1 MFMAAKLL
9 PSLLTL
15 YKRNLQTRFVLTKS
29 ANLSNKEPLIKNLKV
44 KTWCDVSQL
53 NSKIKFI
60 YEALHGNVVWLYF
73 GQ

>member
-1 MFMAAKLL
+1 MVILNRSLNNLIKQKGLIPVQCISIHEKMFMAAKLL

-44 KTWCDVSQL
+44 
-53 NSKIKFI
+53 
-60 YEALHGNVVWLYF
+60 
-73 GQ
+73 